1 MQKEDSGKIQMSS
14 EFSSSALDE
23 ILKQLEEL
31 KNHSG
36 KDANE
41 IFPKTDKY
49 ITPKKKAKKTVDKVR
64 ERLNATVLHTE
75 KS

>member
-14 EFSSSALDE
+14 ECSSSALDE

-41 IFPKTDKY
+41 IFPQTEKY
-49 ITPKKKAKKTVDKVR
+49 ITPKKKAKKLWIKFVND
-64 ERLNATVLHTE
+64 
-75 KS
+75 